1 MIAHLSSK
9 GYARLFVQADVY
21 EPLVS
26 EVQVDHHSLS
36 AEYEHLHEICF
47 EFGKFGN
54 NAKNCSAGLLSW
66 KPPPMAVLKLNIDG
80 SVLPSL
86 LSKWTELKSAGRLIR
101 DHLGKWV
108 TGFGVHFG
116 TTGAING
123 GVDVAILQ
131 GLREGLQLAHSSE
144 MEQLQMELYSARVV
158 EAVNEGVVD
167 RDPDGDLF
175 RECQHLLEEN
185 WSVSF
190 VLKRANACADF

>member
-36 AEYEHLHEICF
+36 VEYEHLDEICF
-47 EFGKFGN
+47 ECGKFEH
-54 NAKNCSAGLLSW
+54 NAKNCSAGLLGW
-66 KPPPMAVLKLNIDG
+66 KPPPMAALKLNIDG

-86 LSKWTELKSAGRLIR
+86 LSKWTELKSAGRLIG

-108 TGFGVHFG
+108 TGFGVNFG
-116 TTGAING
+116 TTSAING

-144 MEQLQMELYSARVV
+144 MELDSARVV
-158 EAVNEGVVD
+158 KAVNEGVVD